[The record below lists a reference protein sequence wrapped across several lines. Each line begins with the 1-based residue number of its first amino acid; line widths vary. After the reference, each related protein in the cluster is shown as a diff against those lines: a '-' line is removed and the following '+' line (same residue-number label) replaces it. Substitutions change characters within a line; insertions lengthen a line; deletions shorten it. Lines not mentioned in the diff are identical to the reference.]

1 MKNYS
6 QNSPFQSMKM
16 ILLKSK
22 KGLINSSKKLKIKPI
37 SKMFVFQQILNQ
49 VILLKNLDI
58 DDVNNALK
66 EINEALNEKIA
77 LTELQAILKD
87 QSAINETLCSE
98 NIVGR
103 WMWQSGDLKP
113 GSLIPWEI
121 QSANT
126 VPEHFFW

>member
-1 MKNYS
+1 M
-6 QNSPFQSMKM
+6 
-16 ILLKSK
+16 SK
-22 KGLINSSKKLKIKPI
+22 I
-37 SKMFVFQQILNQ
+37 
-49 VILLKNLDI
+49 LDI

-121 QSANT
+121 
-126 VPEHFFW
+126 